1 MTSSARQ
8 TTMGGADD
16 DWLRE
21 IVHALRQPKSDRKK
35 LGKDA
40 LTEHETKLNSPN
52 KAPYIFWKTQFNVL
66 AEEFPAEER
75 LNKVEK
81 YIAELNTWL
90 KGIDELRKL
99 KRRARVTSEDAHS
112 IKEWLTLMCYFAY
125 RTYNETMERFTL
137 QGWLD
142 PQPNDRLQRG
152 AKADAKAVMPRL
164 ERMMIE
170 LGKVYGTL
178 GEKPNRF
185 SKHYHALV
193 YDDASWSIKQNQTR
207 QFTGLYNQPPDE
219 FRNLLDNERE
229 LQQSRE
235 KGIPFNTS
243 SLEGNT
249 LIDFF
254 KDDLNFYATSLMDR
268 LEGLA
273 KVSFPS
279 DEDKTREENE
289 RDYLT
294 GWHLYRKEL
303 NEEGMEKEIEKI
315 GEHGPDSLAK
325 FLSYRKEVQT
335 FSVLMEQVFDLEER
349 SRKKKR
355 EDFKEKNQYRVREY
369 AECAYLHCALAYLPE
384 EGKAWEQRL
393 KRSSSH
399 LPDLPPTWSSFR
411 ESTTNIRNFL
421 SKQKTPQGRYDELV
435 IKEKGVGFALAYMV
449 RWLAHRTNGFYVA
462 LASNVQEGVLITN
475 KTRRMPESSSWGEKV
490 VLRNGSTYHQFI
502 ASSCAPKHLEQG
514 LNRAN
519 RSFNQAGAKIGS
531 ITLNAVCFDVLQ
543 IEFDELPGEL
553 LSKEWTK
560 LWDHGEQTG
569 LLKIFAVMMDFFL
582 IEDREIVE
590 NEEKQLEDS
599 IFLPRLKKNEAYEK
613 IMKHFG
619 LDEGSKLPLYER
631 TWLHGDE
638 WGENF
643 TMTFDSLGI
652 EMYAIDL
659 EDAVKVGYNQ
669 NTDKHT
675 FSSNGGY
682 HAQRLYRTESEDG
695 SDDDVPAGA
704 INALSAVGRLLAALL
719 QKNKQS
725 KNHKNAQKNIETLQ
739 RIMNRHQSSA
749 KETHGGV
756 IAGLEDEA
764 YKVIWLSFFDWLL
777 HWTEKDE
784 PNKKS
789 KKFTLNSFDEHVK
802 AFLKTGE
809 D

>member
-1 MTSSARQ
+1 
-8 TTMGGADD
+8 MGGADE

-21 IVHALRQPKSDRKK
+21 IVHGLRQPKSDRKK
-35 LGKDA
+35 LAKDA
-40 LTEHETKLNSPN
+40 LKEHETKFNSPN
-52 KAPYIFWKTQFNVL
+52 KAPYIFWKTQLNVL

-75 LNKVEK
+75 PSEVEK
-81 YIAELNTWL
+81 YIAELKTWL
-90 KGIDELRKL
+90 KGIDELRRL
-99 KRRARVTSEDAHS
+99 KRRARVTSEDVHS
-112 IKEWLTLMCYFAY
+112 INEWLTLMCYFAY
-125 RTYNETMERFTL
+125 RTYNETMEQFTL

-142 PQPNDRLQRG
+142 PQPKDLSQLQS
-152 AKADAKAVMPRL
+152 KADVTEQKPRL
-164 ERMMIE
+164 EEMVE
-170 LGKVYGTL
+170 KLGEVYADL

-193 YDDASWSIKQNQTR
+193 YDDASWSIKKNQTG
-207 QFTGLYNQPPDE
+207 QFEGLYNQAPDE

-279 DEDKTREENE
+279 DEDKTQEEKE

-303 NEEGMEKEIEKI
+303 NEEDMEKEIEKI
-315 GEHGPDSLAK
+315 GGHGPDSLAK
-325 FLSYRKEVQT
+325 FQSYRKEVQT
-335 FSVLMEQVFDLEER
+335 FSVLMEQVFDLEEK
-349 SRKKKR
+349 SRKKER

-393 KRSSSH
+393 ERSSSH
-399 LPDLPPTWSSFR
+399 LPDLPETWTSFR

-435 IKEKGVGFALAYMV
+435 IKEKGVGFALAYMA
-449 RWLAHRTNGFYVA
+449 RWLANRTNGFYVA

-475 KTRRMPESSSWGEKV
+475 KTRRTPESSSWGEKV

-502 ASSCAPKHLEQG
+502 AYSCAPEHLKQG
-514 LNRAN
+514 LNEAN
-519 RSFNQAGAKIGS
+519 RSFNQTGVNIGS
-531 ITLNAVCFDVLQ
+531 ITLNAVCFGVLQ
-543 IEFDELPGEL
+543 IEFDKLPGEL
-553 LSKEWTK
+553 LSGEWTK
-560 LWDHGEQTG
+560 LWDHGEGTG
-569 LLKIFAVMMDFFL
+569 LLKLFAVMVDFFL
-582 IEDREIVE
+582 IEDTGGGRKFVSSGL
-590 NEEKQLEDS
+590 KKLEDS
-599 IFLPRLKKNEAYEK
+599 IYLPRLKENEAYEDIK
-613 IMKHFG
+613 THLG
-619 LDEGSKLPLYER
+619 LDEDSKLPRYKR

-643 TMTFDSLGI
+643 TVRFPPLGI

-659 EDAVKVGYNQ
+659 EDAVKVGYNK
-669 NTDKHT
+669 NTNKHT

-682 HAQRLYRTESEDG
+682 HAQRLYRTESEKG
-695 SDDDVPAGA
+695 SDEDVPGGA

-719 QKNKQS
+719 QKNEQS
-725 KNHKNAQKNIETLQ
+725 NNRKNAKKNIEILQ
-739 RIMNRHQSSA
+739 EIMNRHQSGA
-749 KETHGGV
+749 KETHGGKRDD
-756 IAGLEDEA
+756 LEHEA
-764 YKVIWLSFFDWLL
+764 YHVIWLSFFDWLL

-784 PNKKS
+784 PNEDS
-789 KKFTLNSFDEHVK
+789 KKFEMDSFDEHVR
-802 AFLKTGE
+802 AFLETGE